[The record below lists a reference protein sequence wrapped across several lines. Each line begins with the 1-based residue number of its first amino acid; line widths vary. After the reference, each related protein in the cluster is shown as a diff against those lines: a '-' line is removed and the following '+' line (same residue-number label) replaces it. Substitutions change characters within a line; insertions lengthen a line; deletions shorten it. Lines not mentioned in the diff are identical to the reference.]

1 VGFFISKTVS
11 IGISNVLFLFI
22 KTSWGFMNNITDN
35 KNISSLDSDIEHIQ
49 EMIVYQESKAY
60 EFKKYV
66 SGLYIDVFDQK
77 QFVKRVD
84 AIFKEV
90 FKNMD

>member
-1 VGFFISKTVS
+1 
-11 IGISNVLFLFI
+11 
-22 KTSWGFMNNITDN
+22 
-35 KNISSLDSDIEHIQ
+35 
-49 EMIVYQESKAY
+49 MIVYQESKAY